1 MANFAASVKL
11 FLTPRLAGG
20 AVGARG
26 GTSVRGRLRWM
37 WGLVI
42 LAFYTFQAL
51 LYVPQTY
58 LFNLSANPSFTL
70 LRAFVATL
78 IPFYIYALLIPA
90 VIWLGVRFPLDRRVW
105 FKHLLYHL
113 PFSLAFASLHL
124 VFLGIA
130 NNLIL
135 SRAMPPGSYRLPVS
149 AAGLVLG
156 FGAGS
161 MLQYWN
167 AIIASQAINYF
178 LKYRE
183 REYRLAQAELS
194 ALKMQLH
201 PHFLFNTLNAIS
213 ELVYS
218 DPKVADES
226 ILRLSDMLRFALESG
241 KAQEVTLKEEAE
253 FLEKYVEIQRTLM
266 RERLTVRLNLDPETL
281 DASVPNMLLQP
292 LVENAIK
299 HGLAPRPE
307 GGAIDIYARRMDAKL
322 FLEVADNGL
331 GMPENRDVTKEGV
344 GLINTRER
352 LKYLYG
358 EAHTFNLSSF
368 PGRGVTIRIV
378 IPFKEREPEL
388 NDSDADY

>member
-1 MANFAASVKL
+1 MADFAASVKFFLMPL
-11 FLTPRLAGG
+11 FTRREA
-20 AVGARG
+20 GARAAIG
-26 GTSVRGRLRWM
+26 SRGRLRWM
-37 WGLVI
+37 WGLII

-58 LFNLSANPSFTL
+58 LFNIGANPSFTL
-70 LRAFVATL
+70 LKAIVATFV
-78 IPFYIYALLIPA
+78 PFYIYALLIPA
-90 VIWLGVRFPLDRRVW
+90 VIWLGMRFPLERRVW
-105 FKHLLYHL
+105 FKHLLFHL
-113 PFSLAFASLHL
+113 PCSLAFASLHL
-124 VFLGIA
+124 VFLGVA
-130 NNLIL
+130 NSIIL
-135 SRAMPPGSYRLPVS
+135 SRVMPPGTYRLPVS
-149 AAGLVLG
+149 AVGLILG

-167 AIIASQAINYF
+167 AVIASQAINYF
-178 LKYRE
+178 FKYRE
-183 REYRLAQAELS
+183 REFRLAQAELS

-218 DPKVADES
+218 DPKVADQS
-226 ILRLSDMLRFALESG
+226 ILRLSDMLRFALDSG

-266 RERLTVRLNLDPETL
+266 RERLTVRVNIDPETL

-307 GGAIDIYARRMDAKL
+307 GGVIDIHARRLDGKL
-322 FLEVADNGL
+322 YLEVSDNGL
-331 GMPENRDVTKEGV
+331 GMPEDRDVTKEGV

>member
-1 MANFAASVKL
+1 MANFAASVKF
-11 FLTPRLAGG
+11 FLTPRLAGREASAG
-20 AVGARG
+20 E
-26 GTSVRGRLRWM
+26 GTGLRGRIRWM
-37 WGLVI
+37 WGLII

-58 LFNLSANPSFTL
+58 LFNVGANPSFTL
-70 LRAFVATL
+70 LKAIVATF

-90 VIWLGVRFPLDRRVW
+90 VIWLGVRFPLERRVW
-105 FKHLLYHL
+105 FKHLLFHL
-113 PFSLAFASLHL
+113 PCSLAFASMHL

-130 NNLIL
+130 NSIIL
-135 SRAMPPGSYRLPVS
+135 ARLMPAGNYRLPVS
-149 AAGLVLG
+149 ATGLVLG

-167 AIIASQAINYF
+167 AVIASQAINYF
-178 LKYRE
+178 FKYRE
-183 REYRLAQAELS
+183 REFRLAQAELS

-266 RERLTVRLNLDPETL
+266 RERLTVRLNIDPETL

-307 GGAIDIYARRMDAKL
+307 GGAIDIYARRLDGKL
-322 FLEVADNGL
+322 YLEVADDGI
-331 GMPENRDVTKEGV
+331 GMPENREVKKEAV